1 MQDVDELRQK
11 EYANKNFILF
21 LTLGGSSF
29 IGFIFYLLT
38 GQGTMKVVSMS
49 VPFVITALFY
59 MLAKRLVLFEKPF
72 PWIVIGVT
80 GLAAIFNGIAGEPSI
95 ATVGIA
101 FFIAG
106 IASVHL
112 SMPLIS
118 YGFVTALAVMGV
130 FLMNYPYQ
138 DQIAE
143 SKGSLMLVLI
153 LMVVG
158 LMILIRQTKKL
169 EAQVELFTAEQIQ
182 RAIAEDEKRRL
193 LNEGVD
199 QIANDL
205 THIGETATRHLYAQQ
220 ELLTIM
226 DEVTAGVEQEASQIS
241 QIADH
246 AERTQVNVTNM
257 QSETRT
263 MNQDTNQV
271 RDESR
276 EIVGLMGQLRDGM
289 GEVEL
294 FLNELNNSFDGL
306 TENIQ
311 QTNELATSIKTITE
325 QTNLLALNASI
336 EAARAGEHGAGF
348 AVVADEIRKLAG
360 MTAETLVGIQS
371 NLATVNAMN
380 ESSRG
385 NLTSSTNK
393 LMAQSTFTTEA
404 EEKVNAVHE
413 TLTNLHTK
421 FSYFDER
428 MTSITE
434 ETTDIGHMT
443 VSLADLLTESSASL
457 EEVNA
462 TIHTTVADN
471 EEVVATLDGTIKST
485 NSLVK
490 VH

>member
-1 MQDVDELRQK
+1 MQDVDMLRQK

-21 LTLGGSSF
+21 LTLGGSSL

-38 GQGTMKVVSMS
+38 DQGMMKVVSMS
-49 VPFVITALFY
+49 IPVVITALFY
-59 MLAKRLVLFEKPF
+59 VLAKKLVIFEKPF

-80 GLAAIFNGIAGEPSI
+80 GLAAIFNGLAGEPSI
-95 ATVGIA
+95 ATMGIA

-112 SMPLIS
+112 SMALIS

-130 FLMNYPYQ
+130 FLVKYPYQ

-143 SKGSLMLVLI
+143 SKGSLALVLI

-169 EAQVELFTAEQIQ
+169 ETQVELFTAEQVQ
-182 RAIAEDEKRRL
+182 RAIEEDKKRRL
-193 LNEGVD
+193 LNGGVD

-220 ELLTIM
+220 DLLTIM
-226 DEVTAGVEQEASQIS
+226 NEVTVGIEQEAAQIS

-246 AERTQVNVTNM
+246 AERTQVNVKDM
-257 QSETRT
+257 QSETRN
-263 MNQDTNQV
+263 MNHDTNIV

-276 EIVGLMGQLRDGM
+276 EIVGLMGQLRSGM
-289 GEVEL
+289 SEVEL
-294 FLNELNNSFDGL
+294 FLKELNDSFDGL

-311 QTNELATSIKTITE
+311 QTNEFAMSIKTITE

-360 MTAETLVGIQS
+360 MTAETLVDIQS
-371 NLATVNAMN
+371 NLATVNTMN

-385 NLTSSTNK
+385 NLSSSTNK
-393 LMAQSTFTTEA
+393 LIAQSTFTIEA
-404 EEKVNAVHE
+404 EEKVNGVHE
-413 TLTNLHTK
+413 TLTNLHAK
-421 FSYFDER
+421 FSVFDER

-434 ETTDIGHMT
+434 ETADIGHMT